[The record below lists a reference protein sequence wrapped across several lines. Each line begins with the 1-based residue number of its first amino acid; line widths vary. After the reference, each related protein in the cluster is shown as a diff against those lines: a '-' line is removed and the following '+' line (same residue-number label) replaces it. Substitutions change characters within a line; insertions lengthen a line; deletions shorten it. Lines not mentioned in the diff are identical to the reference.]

1 MERQRVRVVNWLE
14 SALTTSSVSQK
25 SSSQHSLSGELL
37 LTDTLVAASNQASP
51 RRDIL
56 GRWILIL
63 LLCWLSGIMVVVA
76 LMSQTIRQD
85 VLTELERESDQI
97 ADELGRQLQQYEGIA
112 SAVADLRTLRETL
125 RNPTV
130 EQVTTL
136 NRFLERTNVSLGSNS
151 LFVLD
156 PEGNAIGSSNHNDKD
171 SFVGHDFSFRP
182 YFTQAILGE
191 PGKYY
196 AVGVVSGWR
205 GYYFSAPI
213 FSSGE
218 VLGVVVIKILLEP
231 VFQRLRDEGAEY
243 LIVGYDG
250 VVFASSQPDW
260 ALNSLQA
267 LPESRRQAIRGSRRY
282 GNSSITP
289 VGDNS
294 ELDVMSSE
302 QIYLSLEGIGHAYLV
317 GRSLVPQGGWHVLSV
332 SPVSVVFKRTL
343 HFCVYFSLAFG
354 VLMLIGLYWRKHLE
368 VERHVIEMNH
378 ELERRVTGLTAE
390 LRESNTE
397 LQQLVAHYQRAQ
409 TELEATQDQLVQ
421 AAKLAVLGEMSAGIN
436 HELNQPLLALQT
448 YAENSLKLSQRE
460 RHDMVAENLGEIVQ
474 IVQSMHI
481 IVSRLKVFAR
491 RTPPEPRAMR
501 VSEVLDGAMAIM
513 TPLLHRKRID
523 IQVFPGESGLTI
535 LCEPVQVQ
543 QVLINL
549 ITNAADALSDHEVGL
564 IRVEVC
570 ASEDEVSIAVR
581 DNGPGIAP
589 EIQGKIFEPFFTTK
603 ARGLGIGLALSRR
616 IIETLSGTLKVDD
629 GVDGGTAFILTLPR
643 LGEAGVSND

>member
-1 MERQRVRVVNWLE
+1 M
-14 SALTTSSVSQK
+14 
-25 SSSQHSLSGELL
+25 LL
-37 LTDTLVAASNQASP
+37 M
-51 RRDIL
+51 
-56 GRWILIL
+56 
-63 LLCWLSGIMVVVA
+63 CWLLGLVSVVA
-76 LMSQTIRQD
+76 FMSQSIRDD
-85 VLTELERESDQI
+85 VLHELDNTSARI
-97 ADELGRQLQQYEGIA
+97 AEELDRQLLQYEGIA
-112 SAVADLRTLRETL
+112 STVAELRTLRETL
-125 RNPTV
+125 QTPTPR
-130 EQVTTL
+130 QVATL
-136 NRFLERTNVSLGSNS
+136 NRFLERTNISLGSDS
-151 LFVLD
+151 LFVLNPD
-156 PEGNAIGSSNHNDKD
+156 GKVVGSSNHADDD

-213 FSSGE
+213 VSSGE
-218 VLGVVVIKILLEP
+218 VRGVVVIKILLEP
-231 VFQRLRDEGAEY
+231 VFERLNDAEEDY

-250 VVFASSQPDW
+250 VVFASSQQDW

-267 LPESRRQAIRGSRRY
+267 LPEARRQAIRESRRY

-289 VGDNS
+289 VGDNH
-294 ELDVMSSE
+294 ELDVMSAE
-302 QIYLSLEGIGHAYLV
+302 QIYLGVDGIGHSYLV
-317 GRSLVPQGGWHVLSV
+317 GRALIPRGGWHVLSV
-332 SPVSVVFKRTL
+332 LPVSVVFQRTL

-354 VLMLIGLYWRKHLE
+354 MLMLIGLYWRKHIE
-368 VERHVIEMNH
+368 VERHVIEMNC
-378 ELERRVTGLTAE
+378 ELERRVTDLTAE

-421 AAKLAVLGEMSAGIN
+421 TAKLAVLGEMSAGIN

-448 YAENSLKLSQRE
+448 YAENSLKLSQRG
-460 RHDMVAENLGEIVQ
+460 RHDMVDDNLNEIVQ
-474 IVQSMHI
+474 IVQSMHT

-523 IQVFPGESGLTI
+523 LQVTPGESDLNI

-549 ITNAADALSDHEVGL
+549 ITNAADALSEQARDEHGL
-564 IRVEVC
+564 IRVEVD
-570 ASEDEVSIAVR
+570 ASKTEVSIAVR

-616 IIETLSGTLKVDD
+616 IIETLSGTLMVDAD
-629 GVDGGTAFILTLPR
+629 ADGGTAFILTLPR
-643 LGEAGVSND
+643 LEEAGVKHD

>member
-1 MERQRVRVVNWLE
+1 MTTA
-14 SALTTSSVSQK
+14 SAQALSATSLK
-25 SSSQHSLSGELL
+25 L
-37 LTDTLVAASNQASP
+37 AAN
-51 RRDIL
+51 RDVI
-56 GRWILIL
+56 GRWILVL
-63 LLCWLSGIMVVVA
+63 LVCWLSGIMVVVA
-76 LMSQTIRQD
+76 IMSQSIRQD
-85 VLTELERESDQI
+85 VLAELERESEEV
-97 ADELGRQLQQYEGIA
+97 AEELGRQLQQYEGIA

-125 RNPTV
+125 RTPSAEHV
-130 EQVTTL
+130 ATL
-136 NRFLERTNVSLGSNS
+136 NRFLARTNTSLGSNN

-156 PEGNAIGSSNHNDKD
+156 PQGRVIGASNHGEND

-182 YFTQAILGE
+182 YFTQAVLGE

-213 FSSGE
+213 MDEGQ

-231 VFQRLRDEGAEY
+231 AFQRLKEKGVEY

-250 VVFASSQPDW
+250 IIFASSQDGW
-260 ALNSLQA
+260 SLNSLQT
-267 LPESRRQAIRGSRRY
+267 LPESLRMAIRDSRRY
-282 GNSSITP
+282 GYSSITP
-289 VGDNS
+289 VGNNT

-302 QIYLSLEGIGHAYLV
+302 QIYLTLNSIEHAYLV
-317 GRSLVPQGGWHVLSV
+317 GRALIPEGGWHVLSV

-343 HFCVYFSLAFG
+343 HFCVYFSLGFG
-354 VLMLIGLYWRKHLE
+354 VLVLIGLYWRKHLE

-378 ELERRVTGLTAE
+378 ELERRVTDLTAE

-409 TELEATQDQLVQ
+409 SELEATQDQLVQ

-448 YAENSLKLSQRE
+448 YAENSLKLSRRE
-460 RHDMVAENLGEIVQ
+460 RHDMVAENLAEIVQ
-474 IVQSMHI
+474 IVQSMHT

-491 RTPPEPRAMR
+491 RTPPEPRATR
-501 VSEVLDGAMAIM
+501 VSEVIDGTMAIM
-513 TPLLHRKRID
+513 TPLLHRRRVD
-523 IQVFPGESGLTI
+523 IQVFPGEAGLTI

-549 ITNAADALSDHEVGL
+549 ITNAADALSNQDDGF
-564 IRVEVC
+564 IRVEVND
-570 ASEDEVSIAVR
+570 SPDQVSIAVR

-589 EIQGKIFEPFFTTK
+589 EIRSKIFEPFFTTK

-616 IIETLSGTLKVDD
+616 IIETLSGTLTVTD

-643 LGEAGVSND
+643 LE

>member
-1 MERQRVRVVNWLE
+1 
-14 SALTTSSVSQK
+14 
-25 SSSQHSLSGELL
+25 LSGELL

-218 VLGVVVIKILLEP
+218 VLGVV
-231 VFQRLRDEGAEY
+231 
-243 LIVGYDG
+243 
-250 VVFASSQPDW
+250 
-260 ALNSLQA
+260 
-267 LPESRRQAIRGSRRY
+267 
-282 GNSSITP
+282 
-289 VGDNS
+289 
-294 ELDVMSSE
+294 
-302 QIYLSLEGIGHAYLV
+302 
-317 GRSLVPQGGWHVLSV
+317 
-332 SPVSVVFKRTL
+332 
-343 HFCVYFSLAFG
+343 
-354 VLMLIGLYWRKHLE
+354 
-368 VERHVIEMNH
+368 
-378 ELERRVTGLTAE
+378 
-390 LRESNTE
+390 
-397 LQQLVAHYQRAQ
+397 
-409 TELEATQDQLVQ
+409 
-421 AAKLAVLGEMSAGIN
+421 
-436 HELNQPLLALQT
+436 
-448 YAENSLKLSQRE
+448 
-460 RHDMVAENLGEIVQ
+460 
-474 IVQSMHI
+474 
-481 IVSRLKVFAR
+481 
-491 RTPPEPRAMR
+491 
-501 VSEVLDGAMAIM
+501 
-513 TPLLHRKRID
+513 
-523 IQVFPGESGLTI
+523 
-535 LCEPVQVQ
+535 
-543 QVLINL
+543 
-549 ITNAADALSDHEVGL
+549 
-564 IRVEVC
+564 
-570 ASEDEVSIAVR
+570 
-581 DNGPGIAP
+581 
-589 EIQGKIFEPFFTTK
+589 
-603 ARGLGIGLALSRR
+603 
-616 IIETLSGTLKVDD
+616 
-629 GVDGGTAFILTLPR
+629 
-643 LGEAGVSND
+643 